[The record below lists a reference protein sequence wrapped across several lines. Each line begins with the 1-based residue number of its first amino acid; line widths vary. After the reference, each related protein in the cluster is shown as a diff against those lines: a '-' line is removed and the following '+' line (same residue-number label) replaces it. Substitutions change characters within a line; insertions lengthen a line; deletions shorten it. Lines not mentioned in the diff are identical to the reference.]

1 MKSFAVSYVA
11 KIPESGGPNEKK
23 KFELPY
29 WINLPNVLLALI
41 IITALVSAVMI
52 ALRQPEG
59 LAWLFA
65 SKPLATPGSFP
76 DDVGKALGPILALA
90 LAIERLVETIFNIFE
105 NNVKQV
111 AKYGTAGASG
121 LNYLEQVTSL
131 YYREMLS
138 ARNMLNTAVNLS
150 ADNSKPVDKGILIQ
164 YLEDA
169 EKRFTDASNRIFEL
183 PKDPQYIAWKRVISI
198 WLGLF
203 LGLLVAIFSDE
214 GIFFHLNMSVPR
226 LMDMIVTGFVIGAG
240 SGPMHSL
247 IGILQSAKATLD
259 NVGSFTGLGPIKQEI
274 QNLRDEI
281 KK

>member
-1 MKSFAVSYVA
+1 MKSFAVSYVTR
-11 KIPESGGPNEKK
+11 IPESGGPNEKK
-23 KFELPY
+23 IFEFPY
-29 WINLPNVLLALI
+29 WLNLPNILLFII
-41 IITALVSAVMI
+41 IITSLVSAVMI

-65 SKPLATPGSFP
+65 SKPLVTPGSLP
-76 DDVGKALGPILALA
+76 EDIGKALGPILALA

-111 AKYGTAGASG
+111 AKYGSAGATG

-138 ARNMLNTAVNLS
+138 ARKMLDTAVNVS
-150 ADNSKPVDKGILIQ
+150 SDNSKPVDKGILIK

-183 PKDPQYIAWKRVISI
+183 PKDPQYVAWKRVISI

-203 LGLLVAIFSDE
+203 LGLLVAVFSDE
-214 GIFFHLNMSVPR
+214 GIFQHLNMSVPR
-226 LMDMIVTGFVIGAG
+226 LMDMIITGFVIGAG

-247 IGILQSAKATLD
+247 IGILQSAKSTLD